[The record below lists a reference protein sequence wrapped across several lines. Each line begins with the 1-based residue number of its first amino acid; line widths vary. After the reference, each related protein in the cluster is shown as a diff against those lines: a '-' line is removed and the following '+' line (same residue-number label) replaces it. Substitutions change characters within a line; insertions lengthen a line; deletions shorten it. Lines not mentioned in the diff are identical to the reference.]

1 VDSDDDDVMFRSAAR
16 PDKAHLDAPLYLIS
30 LFLLSFTFVIAT
42 MPVPGFL
49 SSIADKAQN
58 ALGNTPIA
66 QHIPSSLTGAPRPSA
81 SASSPPADG
90 RRNYTLD
97 QIQHQFRQLQQN
109 YS

>member
-1 VDSDDDDVMFRSAAR
+1 
-16 PDKAHLDAPLYLIS
+16 
-30 LFLLSFTFVIAT
+30 

-58 ALGNTPIA
+58 ALNNSPIA
-66 QHIPSSLTGAPRPSA
+66 QHLPPPRTGAPRPAPGTSSA
-81 SASSPPADG
+81 PSDSGSTHK
-90 RRNYTLD
+90 NYALE